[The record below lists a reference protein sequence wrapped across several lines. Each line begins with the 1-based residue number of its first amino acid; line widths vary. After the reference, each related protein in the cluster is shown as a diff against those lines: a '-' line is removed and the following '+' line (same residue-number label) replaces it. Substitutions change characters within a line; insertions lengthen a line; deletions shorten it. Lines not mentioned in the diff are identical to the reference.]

1 MGQNAV
7 YIAIDDDTAEQLW
20 ELDDEPFRARFLE
33 IEEDRQFQRLD
44 IAKIWDALHCTLTG
58 VPASRPIEDDKL
70 SEAIVGVHP
79 KIYVDEDYSMFV
91 SIIDN
96 SELEEIITALG
107 PFNDAR
113 LTEQLNPAL
122 LEKQNVYPTGIWN
135 DDPRTLVRELAD
147 AVTAIL
153 TFFDDSKA
161 KGLHVLATIM

>member
-20 ELDDEPFRARFLE
+20 ALDDEPFRARFLE
-33 IEEDRQFQRLD
+33 IEEDEQFQRLD

-79 KIYVDEDYSMFV
+79 KIYDDEDYSVFV

-96 SELEEIITALG
+96 SELAEITTALG
-107 PFNDAR
+107 PFNAAK
-113 LTEQLNPAL
+113 LTEQLNPTL
-122 LEKQNVYPTGIWN
+122 LEQQNVYPTGIWN
-135 DDPRTLVRELAD
+135 DDPKSLVRELAD
-147 AVTAIL
+147 AVTAIRK
-153 TFFDDSKA
+153 FFDDSKA
-161 KGLHVLATIM
+161 EGSHVLATIM